1 MDFSGAGAE
10 DESRRTRAARR
21 EPGRDGIAETAV
33 VSPFEVVVSSAH
45 YSKRKIQV
53 TLVLLAAFHLFV
65 LGVFLE
71 APPNILVGVGLLFVF
86 WGVYGLYLFLEH

>member
-1 MDFSGAGAE
+1 MSYA
-10 DESRRTRAARR
+10 
-21 EPGRDGIAETAV
+21 
-33 VSPFEVVVSSAH
+33 
-45 YSKRKIQV
+45 KRKIQV

-86 WGVYGLYLFLEH
+86 WGVYGLYLFMEH